1 MRTIASAFSWEG
13 EVKRQFSITI
23 TNADTNESMEVGI
36 SFNRRGNELEF
47 DPMPSDADVQRVAT
61 RIELLKRLRWALDE
75 LGEELAEYER
85 YPNDDDDDDEP
96 EDDNEPE
103 PEDEPEE

>member
-36 SFNRRGNELEF
+36 GFNRRGNELEF
-47 DPMPSDADVQRVAT
+47 DSMPSDADVQRVAT

-75 LGEELAEYER
+75 LGEELAEYDGR
-85 YPNDDDDDDEP
+85 YPNDDDD
-96 EDDNEPE
+96 EPE